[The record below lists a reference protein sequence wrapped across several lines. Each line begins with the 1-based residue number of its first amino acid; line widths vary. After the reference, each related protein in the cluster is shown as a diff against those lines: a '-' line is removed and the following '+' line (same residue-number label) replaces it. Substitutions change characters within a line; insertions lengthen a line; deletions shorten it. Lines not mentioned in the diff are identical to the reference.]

1 MSFEYIKLSHPEII
15 YGKRNLL
22 QSQVELLQT
31 LQRYKTYHQ
40 LRKEELLLKVALK
53 TKVEEALSSLASLSK
68 IIPKTHYA
76 EEDSD
81 ILDIFSFREDKKDL
95 EREIETIRNKLA
107 QLR

>member
-1 MSFEYIKLSHPEII
+1 MSFEYIKLSPTEII

-68 IIPKTHYA
+68 IIRKTKKV
-76 EEDSD
+76 
-81 ILDIFSFREDKKDL
+81 ILYSIILVTIILIAVFSYFFRKKTYSFL
-95 EREIETIRNKLA
+95 SCR
-107 QLR
+107 